1 MARKRM
7 VTRTVEQTT
16 AQVMTLDVTT
26 AEVQVCTY
34 NIGGKYSDED
44 LLKNLQKL
52 FQTDTFKLVH
62 IETQRTEEM
71 LLGIPEDEFIRLAQV
86 LPARNKSE
94 REEQAMDRET
104 LEELKEIEDRLFTI
118 RYELGTSVESD
129 LTSAWYYLFTY
140 IEELEKIK
148 K

>member
-44 LLKNLQKL
+44 LLKKLQKL

-62 IETQRTEEM
+62 IETQRTEEL
-71 LLGIPEDEFIRLAQV
+71 LLGMPEDEFIRLAQV

-94 REEQAMDRET
+94 REE
-104 LEELKEIEDRLFTI
+104 
-118 RYELGTSVESD
+118 
-129 LTSAWYYLFTY
+129 
-140 IEELEKIK
+140 
-148 K
+148 